1 MKRLITIIIVFF
13 LLFSFL
19 YAQNKKE
26 DIETVRRDLD
36 KVTEEIRDLEKKIGE
51 EQKREKLTERSIN
64 NLSKEIYL
72 RQTMINRFSKAEKQ
86 VEKSINYTK
95 NEISERENEIEY
107 LRDLLKKRVV
117 HLYKYG
123 RTNEVEAI
131 LLSDSFSKTLVR
143 LKYIMFLAN
152 KDKENIQKI
161 KENIQELNIKNDELL
176 EDLSYQRELTNKKR
190 IEYNQ
195 LARRQRDLKKKKEEI
210 KNNREAYLAE
220 LKKKESSQRKLLESF
235 AELGRGK
242 REVPL
247 VIPPK
252 GISFS
257 SLMGKMIWP
266 VKGTILSHYG
276 MNYNPELKTRKNNL
290 GIDIKAPYGA
300 DVYCVGYGRIREPLW
315 LPGYGTIL
323 IIEHDKGYITAYA
336 HISEIIV
343 ELDEEVLIGQ
353 VIAKVG
359 DVESFEGPKLNFQIW
374 YGGKNLNPERWLSKR
389 IVSAVVK

>member
-1 MKRLITIIIVFF
+1 MKRLITIILVFF

-19 YAQNKKE
+19 YAQDKKE

-36 KVTEEIRDLEKKIGE
+36 KITKEILDLEKKIGE
-51 EQKREKLTERSIN
+51 EEKREKLTERSIN
-64 NLSKEIYL
+64 NLGKEIYL
-72 RQTMINRFSKAEKQ
+72 RQTMISRLSKAEKQ

-107 LRDLLKKRVV
+107 LRNLLKKRVV

-131 LLSDSFSKTLVR
+131 LLSDSFSKAMIR
-143 LKYIMFLAN
+143 FRYIMFLAN

-161 KENIQELNIKNDELL
+161 KENIQELNIKYDELS
-176 EDLSYQRELTNKKR
+176 EDLSYQRELSNKNR
-190 IEYNQ
+190 IENNQ
-195 LARRQRDLKKKKEEI
+195 FVRKQRDLKKKKEEI

-220 LKKKESSQRKLLESF
+220 LKKMESSQKKLLELF
-235 AELGRGK
+235 AELGKGK
-242 REVPL
+242 REVPE

-290 GIDIKAPYGA
+290 GIDIRAPYGA
-300 DVYCVGYGRIREPLW
+300 DVYCVGYGRVRDPLW
-315 LPGYGTIL
+315 LPGFGTIL

-343 ELDEEVLIGQ
+343 ELGEEVFERQ

-374 YGGKNLNPERWLSKR
+374 NGGKNLNPERWLSKR